1 MRTEYLS
8 VTERSANMVFQNV
21 FMSLQKNTVES
32 LGSEQSS
39 ERLFSR
45 IIDNNSPQGVDQ
57 INIVKVTVIIN
68 EVVCHLK
75 LDCNLKGLLY
85 SFTHLPP
92 AFLIRFF
99 LFLYLLRFEA

>member
-1 MRTEYLS
+1 MIMRTEYLS

-32 LGSEQSS
+32 LGSEQTS

-57 INIVKVTVIIN
+57 INICKS
-68 EVVCHLK
+68 
-75 LDCNLKGLLY
+75 DCDYK
-85 SFTHLPP
+85 
-92 AFLIRFF
+92 
-99 LFLYLLRFEA
+99 